1 MFGQGDCTIIRT
13 KYNKT
18 VLIDSGEGNS
28 DKYDYGKSVVLP
40 YLLSH
45 NISKIDYLIISHFD
59 SDHAGGAFYILENLK
74 IENIVIGFQ
83 AEKYENCVEF
93 IKLAKE
99 KKVNIIGLKTNDIL
113 EIDKETYFKVL
124 FPDIEKT
131 IVENKINNNSLV
143 LKLMYKEFSML
154 FTGDIEELGEKAI
167 LKNDEKLLKSTV
179 LKVAHH
185 GSKTSSIE
193 EFIAKVNPKIA
204 VIGVGSKNNF
214 GHPNQE
220 VIDRLEKYKIQI
232 FRTDKNGEISIYTDG
247 YKIFCNTNY

>member
-167 LKNDEKLLKSTV
+167 LKNDEKLIKATV

-185 GSKTSSIE
+185 GS
-193 EFIAKVNPKIA
+193 A